1 MINSRTPEGDDMSQ
15 FCVFLLMLNAAY
27 VAYGLSRRR
36 NMWLFIVLYWIILT
50 IKNYIDFVGI
60 VF

>member
-1 MINSRTPEGDDMSQ
+1 MSQ

-27 VAYGLSRRR
+27 VTYGLSRRR
-36 NMWLFIVLYWIILT
+36 NMWLFIVLYWVILT

>member
-1 MINSRTPEGDDMSQ
+1 MSQ

-36 NMWLFIVLYWIILT
+36 NMWLFIILYWIILT